1 MAATL
6 NGDLNR
12 ATAQKG
18 GKVKA
23 LIELNID
30 GDVSTNELKQLG
42 RRIIDALSAA
52 GTGPRVTP
60 RLLVETNPNYLEIS
74 LERPG
79 KTPSQD

>member
-1 MAATL
+1 MAA

-30 GDVSTNELKQLG
+30 GDVSTNDLKQLG
-42 RRIIDALSAA
+42 RRIIDAVAG